1 MAKMQKL
8 QKAMAVPLTPRQF
21 FHLRYSSF
29 GFSNVG
35 SYAVSKSASLES
47 YITKDDN
54 DDQVCYLNSRVGG
67 TKHRQNLH
75 DFPADNDNE
84 STIQISTSFRLYG
97 ETLRG
102 H

>member
-1 MAKMQKL
+1 MNS
-8 QKAMAVPLTPRQF
+8 LTPRKF
-21 FHLRYSSF
+21 FLLTYSSF

-35 SYAVSKSASLES
+35 SYAVSKSAMLES
-47 YITKDDN
+47 YVTKDDN
-54 DDQVCYLNSRVGG
+54 YDDQVCYLNSRVGG

-84 STIQISTSFRLYG
+84 LTIQIATSFRLYG
-97 ETLRG
+97 ETLSG